1 VLFFQAFLV
10 AGRPFGYAFQIV
22 IQDLDPAIK
31 QGSNRE
37 KAFLLSI
44 YKVLGR
50 SAREKSEELIGGR
63 VPPITHLIGELGF
76 LFSSFFRHI

>member
-10 AGRPFGYAFQIV
+10 AGRPFVDAFQIV

-31 QGSNRE
+31 KGSNRE

-44 YKVLGR
+44 YEVLGR
-50 SAREKSEELIGGR
+50 PAGEKSEDLIGGR